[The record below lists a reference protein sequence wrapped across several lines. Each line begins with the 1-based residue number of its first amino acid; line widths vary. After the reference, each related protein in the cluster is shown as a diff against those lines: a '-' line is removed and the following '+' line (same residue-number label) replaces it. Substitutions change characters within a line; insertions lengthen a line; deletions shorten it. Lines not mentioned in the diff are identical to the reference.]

1 VDSKK
6 APFEF
11 HHRFWIIVGI
21 FFVAFFCYRVD
32 HVPIALFLAEKLAHR
47 DPHLSVIAWMRIV
60 FLVSAALVF
69 LGAAIRAWGTSYL
82 RTAVMHDKRVH
93 SERLLADGPFRY
105 VRNPLYLANVIGGA
119 GIGLLASRTG
129 FFVLAFGLL
138 VFCLRLIS
146 HEEKELS
153 AAQGESY
160 RAYCKAVPRFIPSLW
175 PRVPSAGNPPH
186 WLDGFLGEFWWFS
199 FGAGG
204 VALAF
209 TFQLTHP
216 LRVYWGVALGMGA
229 LGTVLHRTLLPPSK
243 TAPAAKSSADNN

>member
-1 VDSKK
+1 MELKDT
-6 APFEF
+6 PFEF
-11 HHRFWIIVGI
+11 RHRFWIFVGI
-21 FFVAFFCYRVD
+21 FWLAFACYAFDRETCV
-32 HVPIALFLAEKLAHR
+32 LFLAERLAHR
-47 DPHLSVIAWMRIV
+47 GPRLSEDTWVRIA
-60 FLVSAALVF
+60 FLLSAALVF
-69 LGAAIRAWGTSYL
+69 LGGAIRAWGTSYL

-93 SERLLADGPFRY
+93 AERLLADGPFRY
-105 VRNPLYLANVIGGA
+105 VRNPLYLGNVIAGA
-119 GIGLLASRTG
+119 GIGMLASRTG
-129 FFVLAFGLL
+129 FLVLVFGLL
-138 VFCLRLIS
+138 IFCLRLIS

-209 TFQLTHP
+209 TFQLAHP
-216 LRVYWGVALGMGA
+216 MRVYWGVTFGMIALGMA
-229 LGTVLHRTLLPPSK
+229 LRRTLLPPSK
-243 TAPAAKSSADNN
+243 TQPAP